1 MHQLISAVYRHR
13 QLPLPGL
20 EPSCMSTKHSSPVP
34 VQRLNRV
41 QQLTLNTWRLASA
54 KLERVLDPCS
64 LLEHAAIYAT
74 LGALPDVDEPLD
86 LFRRHAEA
94 QPEFALI
101 VSLIR
106 AAGQEALAYD
116 MLDTAFLPRW
126 DELVSSG
133 NGPEGTPSLRPRQPA
148 QDHDLDSAEPLRDRE
163 RERSGAGHREA
174 RLLTAGSSGT
184 CLRLCSPKPARSTR

>member
-1 MHQLISAVYRHR
+1 
-13 QLPLPGL
+13 
-20 EPSCMSTKHSSPVP
+20 MSTNHHPHSPVR
-34 VQRLNRV
+34 RLNRV

-74 LGALPDVDEPLD
+74 LGALRDVDEPFG

-106 AAGQEALAYD
+106 AAGQEELAYD
-116 MLDTAFLPRW
+116 VLDTAFLLRW
-126 DELVSSG
+126 NELVAGG
-133 NGPEGTPSLRPRQPA
+133 NGPEELPPLRPRQPA
-148 QDHDLDSAEPLRDRE
+148 ADQGLDQR
-163 RERSGAGHREA
+163 
-174 RLLTAGSSGT
+174 
-184 CLRLCSPKPARSTR
+184 